1 MKRPKQKYLFCN
13 NLIDLKTNIC
23 NYKLFSMKKIA
34 PILLALVFVFI
45 YFYVSLPVLNYG
57 FSGLTFLL
65 FVLGFLL
72 FFSFSKFTISSDGK
86 SYKPVQVFWKIPTIL
101 IGIAVL
107 YGFVLPFFTSHP
119 IFRNQDYRNLI
130 GKVAD
135 GQKLTNHIEP
145 ISIDQIRVVDEN
157 LAHLLGEKILGSQP
171 ALGSQAQLGEFFI
184 QKVKDKLYW
193 IAPLEHSGFFK
204 WMNNKEGTTGYV
216 MVSATNERDVKLVQE
231 VNGKPIKLKYQR
243 EAYFGSNLHR
253 YLYFNGYNT
262 IGLTDFS
269 FEIDE
274 DGVPYWVVTKY
285 KKTIGFSGNDAT
297 GVVVVN
303 AQNGEIKEYNI
314 KNTPLWVDR
323 IQPISFIKDQLNDW
337 GEYVKGYWNFSNENK
352 LQITEDLT
360 LVFGKNNRSYW
371 YTGITS
377 VGKDESAV
385 GFVLVD
391 TKTKETIFYKQ
402 SGATEYA
409 AQSSAQGKVQ
419 EKGFVASLPIPYNI
433 NNIPTYVM
441 TLKDN
446 GGLVKM
452 FAMVSIADYTIVGT
466 GNTMREALT
475 AYKTTLNTSGN
486 KINLDVKSEKKM
498 VEAIILRIQNDVKN
512 GNSFY
517 YFTVKDNT
525 KIFVGSS
532 QISNQLPLT
541 TIGDTVK
548 FSYDADSEEVIDV
561 STFENVSLK

>member
-1 MKRPKQKYLFCN
+1 
-13 NLIDLKTNIC
+13 
-23 NYKLFSMKKIA
+23 MKKIL
-34 PILLALVFVFI
+34 PIVFVLLITVF
-45 YFYVSLPVLNYG
+45 YFYVSLPVLSYG
-57 FSGLTFLL
+57 FAGITILL
-65 FVLGFLL
+65 LIIAALL

-86 SYKPVQVFWKIPTIL
+86 SYKPVAVFWKLPALL
-101 IGIAVL
+101 IGVAVL
-107 YGFVLPFFTSHP
+107 YAFVLPFFTSHP

-130 GKVAD
+130 GKVTNGD
-135 GQKLTNHIEP
+135 KLTNHIAP
-145 ISIDQIRVVDEN
+145 ISMNEIRVVDES
-157 LAHLLGEKILGSQP
+157 LAYLLGEKILGSQP
-171 ALGSQAQLGEFFI
+171 ALGSQAHLGEFFI
-184 QKVKDKLYW
+184 QKVNGKLYW

-204 WMNNKEGTTGYV
+204 WLNNKQGTTGYV

-231 VNGKPIKLKYQR
+231 VNGKPLFLKYQR

-253 YLYFNGYNT
+253 YLYFNGFNT
-262 IGLTDFS
+262 VGLTDFS
-269 FEIDE
+269 FEID
-274 DGVPYWVVTKY
+274 DAGTPFWVVTKY
-285 KKTIGFSGNDAT
+285 KKQVGFSGNDAT

-303 AQNGEIKEYNI
+303 AQSGDIKEYNI
-314 KNTPLWVDR
+314 KNTPTWVDR
-323 IQPISFIKDQLNDW
+323 IQPISFIKNQLNDW

-360 LVFGKNNRSYW
+360 LVYGEDNKSYW

-391 TKTKETIFYKQ
+391 TRTKETTFYKQ
-402 SGATEYA
+402 SGATEFA

-452 FAMVSIADYTIVGT
+452 YAMVSISDYTIVGT

-475 AYKTTLNTSGN
+475 AYKTVLNSSGN
-486 KINLDVKSEKKM
+486 KINADSKSAKKM
-498 VEAIILRIQNDVKN
+498 VESVIVRIQNDVKN

-517 YFTVKDNT
+517 YFTVKDVPN
-525 KIFVGSS
+525 IFVGSS

-541 TIGDTVK
+541 AVGDLVK
-548 FSYDADSEEVIDV
+548 ISYDEENEEIIDV
-561 STFENVSLK
+561 STFENVSLKK

>member
-1 MKRPKQKYLFCN
+1 
-13 NLIDLKTNIC
+13 
-23 NYKLFSMKKIA
+23 MKKIL
-34 PILLALVFVFI
+34 PIIIVLLVTLLF
-45 YFYVSLPVLNYG
+45 FYVSLPVISYG
-57 FSGLTFLL
+57 FSGITVL
-65 FVLGFLL
+65 FIIIAALL
-72 FFSFSKFTISSDGK
+72 FFTFSKFTISSDGK
-86 SYKPVQVFWKIPTIL
+86 SYKPVQVFWKIPAIL
-101 IGIAVL
+101 IGIAIL
-107 YGFVLPFFTSHP
+107 YAFVLPFFTSHP
-119 IFRNQDYRNLI
+119 VFRNEEYRNLI
-130 GKVAD
+130 GKVTNGD
-135 GQKLTNHIEP
+135 KLTNHIAP
-145 ISIDQIRVVDEN
+145 ISMNEIRVVDES
-157 LAHLLGEKILGSQP
+157 LAYLLGEKILGSQP
-171 ALGSQAQLGEFFI
+171 ALGSQAQLGEFFF
-184 QKVKDKLYW
+184 QKVNGKLYW

-204 WMNNKEGTTGYV
+204 WLNNKKGTTGYV

-231 VNGKPIKLKYQR
+231 VNGKPIFLKYQQ
-243 EAYFGSNLHR
+243 EAYFQSNLHR

-269 FEIDE
+269 FEID
-274 DGVPYWVVTKY
+274 DAGMPYWVVTKY
-285 KKTIGFSGNDAT
+285 KKQVGFSGNDAT
-297 GVVVVN
+297 GIVVVN
-303 AQNGEIKEYNI
+303 AQNGDIKEYDI
-314 KNTPLWVDR
+314 KNTPAWVDR

-360 LVFGKNNRSYW
+360 LVYGKDNKSYW

-391 TKTKETIFYKQ
+391 TRTKQTTFYKQ
-402 SGATEYA
+402 SGATEIA

-452 FAMVSIADYTIVGT
+452 YAMVSISDYTIVGT

-475 AYKTTLNTSGN
+475 AYKTAFNSSGN
-486 KINLDVKSEKKM
+486 KINVDSKSAKKI
-498 VEAIILRIQNDVKN
+498 VESTIVRIQNDVKN

-517 YFTVKDNT
+517 YFTVKDYPN
-525 KIFVGSS
+525 IFVGSS

-541 TIGDTVK
+541 AVGDRVK
-548 FSYDADSEEVIDV
+548 ISFDLDTEEIIDV
-561 STFENVSLK
+561 SQFENLSLKK

>member
-1 MKRPKQKYLFCN
+1 
-13 NLIDLKTNIC
+13 
-23 NYKLFSMKKIA
+23 MKKIL
-34 PILLALVFVFI
+34 PIVFVLLITVF
-45 YFYVSLPVLNYG
+45 YFYVSLPVLSYG
-57 FSGLTFLL
+57 FAGITILL
-65 FVLGFLL
+65 LIIAALL

-86 SYKPVQVFWKIPTIL
+86 SYKPVAVFWKLPALL
-101 IGIAVL
+101 IGVAIL
-107 YGFVLPFFTSHP
+107 YAFVLPFFTSHP

-130 GKVAD
+130 GKVANGD
-135 GQKLTNHIEP
+135 KLTNHIAP
-145 ISIDQIRVVDEN
+145 ISMNEIRVVDES
-157 LAHLLGEKILGSQP
+157 LAYLLGEKILGSQP
-171 ALGSQAQLGEFFI
+171 ALGSQAHLGEFFI
-184 QKVKDKLYW
+184 QKVNGKLYW

-204 WMNNKEGTTGYV
+204 WLNNKQGTTGYV

-231 VNGKPIKLKYQR
+231 VNGKPIFLKYQR

-253 YLYFNGYNT
+253 YLYFNGFNT
-262 IGLTDFS
+262 VGLTDFS
-269 FEIDE
+269 FEID
-274 DGVPYWVVTKY
+274 DAGTPFWVVTKY
-285 KKTIGFSGNDAT
+285 KKQVGFSGNDAT

-314 KNTPLWVDR
+314 KNTPTWVDR
-323 IQPISFIKDQLNDW
+323 IQPISFIKNQLNDW

-360 LVFGKNNRSYW
+360 LVYGEDNKSYW

-391 TKTKETIFYKQ
+391 TRTKETTFYKQ
-402 SGATEYA
+402 SGATEFA

-452 FAMVSIADYTIVGT
+452 YAMVSISDYTIVGT

-475 AYKTTLNTSGN
+475 AYKTAFNSSGN
-486 KINLDVKSEKKM
+486 KINVDSKSAKKV
-498 VEAIILRIQNDVKN
+498 VEAIVLRIQNDVKN

-525 KIFVGSS
+525 NIFVGSS

-541 TIGDTVK
+541 VVGDIVK
-548 FSYDADSEEVIDV
+548 ISYDEENEEIIDV
-561 STFENVSLK
+561 STFENVSLKK

>member
-1 MKRPKQKYLFCN
+1 
-13 NLIDLKTNIC
+13 
-23 NYKLFSMKKIA
+23 MKKIL
-34 PILLALVFVFI
+34 PIVLVLLVTLFF
-45 YFYVSLPVLNYG
+45 FYVTLPVISYG
-57 FSGLTFLL
+57 FSGITVL
-65 FVLGFLL
+65 FIIIAALL
-72 FFSFSKFTISSDGK
+72 FFTFSKFTISSDGK
-86 SYKPVQVFWKIPTIL
+86 SYKPVQVFWKIPALL
-101 IGIAVL
+101 IGIAII
-107 YGFVLPFFTSHP
+107 YSFVLPFFTSHP
-119 IFRNQDYRNLI
+119 VFRNEEYRNLI
-130 GKVAD
+130 GKVENGD
-135 GQKLTNHIEP
+135 KLTNHIAP
-145 ISIDQIRVVDEN
+145 ISMNEIRVVDES
-157 LAHLLGEKILGSQP
+157 LAYLLGEKILGSQP
-171 ALGSQAQLGEFFI
+171 ALGSQAHLGEFFI
-184 QKVKDKLYW
+184 QKVNGKLYW

-204 WMNNKEGTTGYV
+204 WLNNKKGTTGYV

-231 VNGKPIKLKYQR
+231 VNGKPIFLKYQQ
-243 EAYFGSNLHR
+243 EAYFQSNLHR

-262 IGLTDFS
+262 VGLTDFS
-269 FEIDE
+269 FEID
-274 DGVPYWVVTKY
+274 DAGMPFWVVTKY
-285 KKTIGFSGNDAT
+285 KKQVGFSGNDAT

-303 AQNGEIKEYNI
+303 AQNGDIKEYGI
-314 KNTPLWVDR
+314 KNTPAWVDR

-360 LVFGKNNRSYW
+360 LVYGKDNKSYW

-391 TKTKETIFYKQ
+391 TRTKQTTFYKQ
-402 SGATEYA
+402 SGATEIA

-452 FAMVSIADYTIVGT
+452 YAMVSISDYTIVGT

-475 AYKTTLNTSGN
+475 AYKTAFNSSGN
-486 KINLDVKSEKKM
+486 KINLDSKSAKKV
-498 VEAIILRIQNDVKN
+498 VESTIIRIQNDVKN

-517 YFTVKDNT
+517 YFTVKDYPN
-525 KIFVGSS
+525 IFVGSS

-541 TIGDTVK
+541 VVGDKVK
-548 FSYDADSEEVIDV
+548 ISFDLDTEEIIDV
-561 STFENVSLK
+561 SQFENLNLKK

>member
-1 MKRPKQKYLFCN
+1 
-13 NLIDLKTNIC
+13 
-23 NYKLFSMKKIA
+23 MKKIL
-34 PILLALVFVFI
+34 PIVLVLLVTLFF
-45 YFYVSLPVLNYG
+45 FYVTLPVISYG
-57 FSGLTFLL
+57 FSGITVL
-65 FVLGFLL
+65 FIIIAALL
-72 FFSFSKFTISSDGK
+72 FFTFSKFTISSDGK
-86 SYKPVQVFWKIPTIL
+86 SYKPVQVFWKIPALL
-101 IGIAVL
+101 IGIAII
-107 YGFVLPFFTSHP
+107 YSFILPFFTSHP
-119 IFRNQDYRNLI
+119 LFRSEDYRNLI
-130 GKVAD
+130 GKVENGD
-135 GQKLTNHIEP
+135 KLTNHIAP
-145 ISIDQIRVVDEN
+145 ISMNEIRVVDES
-157 LAHLLGEKILGSQP
+157 LAYLLGEKILGSQP
-171 ALGSQAQLGEFFI
+171 ALGSQAHLGEFYI
-184 QKVKDKLYW
+184 QKVNGKLFW

-204 WMNNKEGTTGYV
+204 WLNNKKGTTGYV

-231 VNGKPIKLKYQR
+231 VNGKPIFLKYQQ
-243 EAYFGSNLHR
+243 EAYFQSNLHR

-262 IGLTDFS
+262 VGLTDFS
-269 FEIDE
+269 FEIDDE
-274 DGVPYWVVTKY
+274 GMPFWVVTKY
-285 KKTIGFSGNDAT
+285 KKQVGFSGNDAT

-314 KNTPLWVDR
+314 KNTPAWVDR

-360 LVFGKNNRSYW
+360 LVYGKDNKSYW

-391 TKTKETIFYKQ
+391 TRTKQTTFYKQ
-402 SGATEYA
+402 SGATEFA

-452 FAMVSIADYTIVGT
+452 YAMVSISDYTIVGT

-475 AYKTTLNTSGN
+475 AYKTAFNSSGN
-486 KINLDVKSEKKM
+486 KINLDSKSAKKV
-498 VEAIILRIQNDVKN
+498 VESTIIRIQNDVKN

-517 YFTVKDNT
+517 YFTVKDYPN
-525 KIFVGSS
+525 IFVGSS
-532 QISNQLPLT
+532 QISNQLPIT
-541 TIGDTVK
+541 AIGDLVK
-548 FSYDADSEEVIDV
+548 ISFDIDTEEIVDV
-561 STFENVSLK
+561 STFENISLKK